1 MVSGDDALVN
11 NQRQKELQDA
21 RILQADEGIRAAE
34 ADIAA
39 GDAGIKAA
47 NSAITN
53 SRSGIDAAKADAERT
68 GLERKC
74 QEALFAAESA
84 TRQTLEQAVANQ
96 QRFRAQ
102 LASREADLTSAT
114 AAVPIWRGRA
124 PS

>member
-1 MVSGDDALVN
+1 MKGS
-11 NQRQKELQDA
+11 EP
-21 RILQADEGIRAAE
+21 AE

-39 GDAGIKAA
+39 GNAGIKAA
-47 NSAITN
+47 NSAIAN
-53 SRSGIDAAKADAERT
+53 ARSGIDAAKADAEHT
-68 GLERKC
+68 GLERKR

-96 QRFRAQ
+96 ERFHAQ